1 MARFLTLDTSFLV
14 DLERERRSGGAGP
27 AHRFLQADP
36 DAELGLSAVALGELV
51 EGYGDADHPVL
62 VAIRRTHRLLDVD
75 EDVALGYARITR
87 ALRAKGALIGA
98 NDLWIAATSLRHD
111 AALVTADVA
120 HFRRVD
126 GLRVVS
132 YR

>member
-14 DLERERRSGGAGP
+14 DLERERRSGGTGP

-36 DAELGLSAVALGELV
+36 GLELGLSVVALGELA
-51 EGYGDADHPVL
+51 EGYGDPGHPVL
-62 VAIRRTHRLLDVD
+62 DAIRRSHRVLEVD
-75 EDVALGYARITR
+75 EETALTYASITR
-87 ALRAKGALIGA
+87 TLRAGGALIGA
-98 NDLWIAATSLRHD
+98 NDLWIAATSLCHD
-111 AALVTADVA
+111 APLVTADVE

>member
-14 DLERERRSGGAGP
+14 DLERERRSGGNGP
-27 AHRFLQADP
+27 AHRFLSTDP
-36 DAELGLSAVALGELV
+36 GVELGLSVVALGELA
-51 EGYGDADHPVL
+51 EGYDDPGDAVL
-62 VAIRRTHRLLDVD
+62 DAIRRSHRMLAVD
-75 EDVALGYARITR
+75 EETALTYGRITR
-87 ALRAKGALIGA
+87 ALRARGALIGA

-111 AALVTADVA
+111 AALVTSDVEQ
-120 HFRRVD
+120 FTRVE